1 MTEPLYNQ
9 AIIDAGKDKA
19 HTGRLDHADATAT
32 VDNPLCGDRVT
43 LDLEAPDGTIT
54 NLTHTTR
61 GCLLTKAAAALL
73 ARHCQG
79 LSLSDAKA
87 LQWAAKAYLEGES
100 DDPPFPDLAVM
111 APVKAVKSRHDCVT
125 IAFDALA
132 EAATKATSSTERA
145 AGRQAPGERNS
156 ADE

>member
-1 MTEPLYNQ
+1 MTDTLYNR

-19 HTGRLDHADATAT
+19 HTGRLENPDATAT
-32 VDNPLCGDRVT
+32 ADNPLCGDRVT
-43 LDLEAPDGTIT
+43 LDLEAHNDTIT

-73 ARHCQG
+73 AEHAQG
-79 LSLSDAKA
+79 LPLSEAQA
-87 LQWAAKAYLEGES
+87 LQQAAKAYLEGETAE
-100 DDPPFPDLAVM
+100 PPFPELAVM

-132 EAATKATSSTERA
+132 DAAADV
-145 AGRQAPGERNS
+145 QRNS